1 MDLKNTKFCVVDLE
15 TTGLNTKTDEM
26 IAFACVPVQELKIL
40 VNNAYYT
47 LIKPEKYNIES
58 MKYHGISVD
67 DLKNA
72 PSFKE
77 VAHQILEALDGIIVG
92 HSVEF
97 DYRFLKKSF
106 KKIGIKFKKNII
118 DIVLIEKW
126 LAKKT
131 NDPELDLTIE
141 GLMNRYELND
151 YYRHNAFADAFFTA
165 QIFQFETLK
174 LSRYGIDSAKKL
186 LKIVNKVKYSNNN
199 DDVRLF

>member
-1 MDLKNTKFCVVDLE
+1 MDLKNTKFCVIDIE
-15 TTGLNTKTDEM
+15 TTGLNIKTDEV
-26 IAFACVPVQELKIL
+26 IAFACVPVQELKLL

-58 MKYHGISVD
+58 MKYHGISID

-77 VAHQILEALDGIIVG
+77 VAHQILKALDGIIVG
-92 HSVEF
+92 HSVAF
-97 DYRFLKKSF
+97 DYGFLKKSF
-106 KKIGIKFKKNII
+106 KKIGIKFKKNFI

-131 NDPELDLTIE
+131 NPIEVDLTVE
-141 GLMNRYELND
+141 GLMNRYGLTD

-165 QIFQFETLK
+165 QIFQFETLR
-174 LSRYGIDSAKKL
+174 LSQYGIDSAKKI
-186 LKIVNKVKYSNNN
+186 LKIANKIKYSNNN
-199 DDVRLF
+199 DQIRLF

>member
-1 MDLKNTKFCVVDLE
+1 MDLKDTKFCVIDLE

-26 IAFACVPVQELKIL
+26 IAFACVPVQELKLL

-47 LIKPEKYNIES
+47 LVKPEKYNINS
-58 MKYHGISVD
+58 MKYHGISID

-72 PSFKE
+72 PTFKE
-77 VAHQILEALDGIIVG
+77 VAYKILETLDGIIVG

-97 DYRFLKKSF
+97 DYRFLKRSF

-126 LAKKT
+126 LAKKN
-131 NDPELDLTIE
+131 NDIELDLTIE
-141 GLMNRYELND
+141 GLMNRYGLND

-174 LSRYGIDSAKKL
+174 LSRCGIDSAKKI
-186 LKIVNKVKYSNNN
+186 LKIVNEVKCSTN
-199 DDVRLF
+199 DNVRLF

>member
-15 TTGLNTKTDEM
+15 TTGLNIKTDEV
-26 IAFACVPVQELKIL
+26 IAFACIPVQELKLL

-58 MKYHGISVD
+58 MKYHGISLD

-77 VAHQILEALDGIIVG
+77 VAPKVFKALDGIIVG

-106 KKIGIKFKKNII
+106 KEIGIKFKKNII

-131 NDPELDLTIE
+131 NHIELDLTIE
-141 GLMNRYELND
+141 GLMNRYGLND

-165 QIFQFETLK
+165 QIFQIETLK
-174 LSRYGIDSAKKL
+174 LSRYGIDSAKKI

-199 DDVRLF
+199 NVRLF

>member
-1 MDLKNTKFCVVDLE
+1 MNLKDTKFCVIDLE

-26 IAFACVPVQELKIL
+26 IAFACVPVHELKLL

-47 LIKPEKYNIES
+47 LVKPEKYNIKS
-58 MKYHGISVD
+58 MKYHGISID

-72 PSFKE
+72 PTFKE
-77 VAHQILEALDGIIVG
+77 VAYKILETLDGIIVG

-126 LAKKT
+126 LAKK
-131 NDPELDLTIE
+131 NSDLELDLTIE
-141 GLMNRYELND
+141 GLMNRYGLND

-174 LSRYGIDSAKKL
+174 LSRYGIDSAKKI
-186 LKIVNKVKYSNNN
+186 LKIVNEVKCSTN
-199 DDVRLF
+199 DNVRLF

>member
-1 MDLKNTKFCVVDLE
+1 MDLKDTKFCVIDLE
-15 TTGLNTKTDEM
+15 TTGLNIKTDEI
-26 IAFACVPVQELKIL
+26 IAFACVPVQELKLL

-47 LIKPEKYNIES
+47 LVKPEKYNIES
-58 MKYHGISVD
+58 MKYHGISTD

-77 VAHQILEALDGIIVG
+77 VAYKILETLDGIIVG

-118 DIVLIEKW
+118 DIILIEKW
-126 LAKKT
+126 LAKK
-131 NDPELDLTIE
+131 NSDIELDLTIE
-141 GLMNRYELND
+141 GLMNRYGLND

-174 LSRYGIDSAKKL
+174 LSRYGIDSAKKI

-199 DDVRLF
+199 DNVRLF

>member
-1 MDLKNTKFCVVDLE
+1 MDLKNTKFCVIDLE
-15 TTGLNTKTDEM
+15 TTGLDIKTDEV
-26 IAFACVPVQELKIL
+26 IAFACVPVQELKLL

-58 MKYHGISVD
+58 MRYHGISID

-77 VAHQILEALDGIIVG
+77 VAHQIFKSLDGIIVG

-106 KKIGIKFKKNII
+106 KKIGIKFKKDII

-131 NDPELDLTIE
+131 ENPELDLSIE
-141 GLMNRYELND
+141 KLMNRYGLND

-174 LSRYGIDSAKKL
+174 LSQHGIDSAKKI
-186 LKIVNKVKYSNNN
+186 LKIVNEVKYSHNNN
-199 DDVRLF
+199 NVRFF

>member
-1 MDLKNTKFCVVDLE
+1 MDLKDTKFCVIDLE

-26 IAFACVPVQELKIL
+26 IAFACVPVQELKLL

-47 LIKPEKYNIES
+47 LVKPEKYNIKS
-58 MKYHGISVD
+58 MKYHGISID

-72 PSFKE
+72 PTFKE
-77 VAHQILEALDGIIVG
+77 VAYKILETLDGIIVG

-106 KKIGIKFKKNII
+106 KKIGMKFKKNII

-126 LAKKT
+126 LAKKK
-131 NDPELDLTIE
+131 NNLELDLTIE
-141 GLMNRYELND
+141 GLMNRYGLND

-165 QIFQFETLK
+165 QIFQFETLQ
-174 LSRYGIDSAKKL
+174 LSRYGIDSAKKI
-186 LKIVNKVKYSNNN
+186 LKIVNEVKCSNNYN
-199 DDVRLF
+199 VRLF

>member
-1 MDLKNTKFCVVDLE
+1 MDLKDTKFCVIDLE

-141 GLMNRYELND
+141 GLMNLYELND

-186 LKIVNKVKYSNNN
+186 LKIVNKIKYSNNN

>member
-1 MDLKNTKFCVVDLE
+1 MNLKDTKFCVIDLE

-26 IAFACVPVQELKIL
+26 IAFACVPVQELKLL

-47 LIKPEKYNIES
+47 LVKPEKYNIKS
-58 MKYHGISVD
+58 MKYHGISID

-72 PSFKE
+72 PTFKE
-77 VAHQILEALDGIIVG
+77 VAYKILETLDGIIVG

-106 KKIGIKFKKNII
+106 KKIGINFKKNII
-118 DIVLIEKW
+118 DIVSIEKW
-126 LAKKT
+126 LAKK
-131 NDPELDLTIE
+131 NNNLELDLTIE
-141 GLMNRYELND
+141 GLMNRYGLND

-174 LSRYGIDSAKKL
+174 LSRYGIDSAKKI
-186 LKIVNKVKYSNNN
+186 LKIVNEVKCSTN
-199 DDVRLF
+199 DNVRLF

>member
-1 MDLKNTKFCVVDLE
+1 MDLKNAKFCVIDLE
-15 TTGLNTKTDEM
+15 TTGLDIKIDEV
-26 IAFACVPVQELKIL
+26 IAFACVPVQELKLL
-40 VNNAYYT
+40 VKNAYYT

-58 MKYHGISVD
+58 MRYHGISAD

-77 VAHQILEALDGIIVG
+77 VAHQILKSLDGIIVG

-97 DYRFLKKSF
+97 DYRILKKSF
-106 KKIGIKFKKNII
+106 KKIGIKFKKDII

-131 NDPELDLTIE
+131 NDLGLDLSIE
-141 GLMNRYELND
+141 KLMYRYGLDD

-174 LSRYGIDSAKKL
+174 LSQQGIDSTKKL
-186 LKIVNKVKYSNNN
+186 LKIINKVKYSNNN
-199 DDVRLF
+199 NNVRLF

>member
-15 TTGLNTKTDEM
+15 TTGLNIKTDEV
-26 IAFACVPVQELKIL
+26 IAFACVPVQELKLL

-58 MKYHGISVD
+58 MKYHGISID

-72 PSFKE
+72 PYFKE
-77 VAHQILEALDGIIVG
+77 VAPKVFKALDGIIVG

-106 KKIGIKFKKNII
+106 KEIGIKFKKNII

-131 NDPELDLTIE
+131 NNIELDLTIE
-141 GLMNRYELND
+141 GLMNRYGLND

-165 QIFQFETLK
+165 QIFQIETLK
-174 LSRYGIDSAKKL
+174 LSRYGIDSAKKI

-199 DDVRLF
+199 NVRLF

>member
-1 MDLKNTKFCVVDLE
+1 MDLKNTKFCVIDLE
-15 TTGLNTKTDEM
+15 TTGLDTKTDEV
-26 IAFACVPVQELKIL
+26 IAFACVPVHELKLL
-40 VNNAYYT
+40 VKNAYYT

-58 MKYHGISVD
+58 MRYHGISVD

-77 VAHQILEALDGIIVG
+77 VGHQILNALDGIIVG

-97 DYRFLKKSF
+97 DYKFLKKSF
-106 KKIGIKFKKNII
+106 KKIGIKFKKDII

-131 NDPELDLTIE
+131 DNLELDLSIE
-141 GLMNRYELND
+141 KLINRYGLND

-165 QIFQFETLK
+165 QIFQFEILK
-174 LSRYGIDSAKKL
+174 LSEHGIDSAKKI
-186 LKIVNKVKYSNNN
+186 LKIATEVKYSNNHN
-199 DDVRLF
+199 NVRFF

>member
-1 MDLKNTKFCVVDLE
+1 
-15 TTGLNTKTDEM
+15 
-26 IAFACVPVQELKIL
+26 
-40 VNNAYYT
+40 
-47 LIKPEKYNIES
+47 
-58 MKYHGISVD
+58 MKYHGISID

-77 VAHQILEALDGIIVG
+77 VAPKVFKALDGILVG

-106 KKIGIKFKKNII
+106 KEIGIKFKKNII

-131 NDPELDLTIE
+131 NNIELDLTIE
-141 GLMNRYELND
+141 GLMNRYGLND

-165 QIFQFETLK
+165 QIFQIETLK
-174 LSRYGIDSAKKL
+174 LSRYGIDSAKKI

-199 DDVRLF
+199 NVRLF

>member
-1 MDLKNTKFCVVDLE
+1 MNLKDTKFCVIDLE

-26 IAFACVPVQELKIL
+26 IAFACVPVHELKLL

-47 LIKPEKYNIES
+47 LVKPEKYNIKS
-58 MKYHGISVD
+58 MKYHGISID

-72 PSFKE
+72 PTFKE
-77 VAHQILEALDGIIVG
+77 VAYKILETLDGIIVG

-126 LAKKT
+126 LAKKN
-131 NDPELDLTIE
+131 NDLELDLTIE
-141 GLMNRYELND
+141 GLMNRYGLND
-151 YYRHNAFADAFFTA
+151 YYRHNAFADAFF
-165 QIFQFETLK
+165 INSK
-174 LSRYGIDSAKKL
+174 P
-186 LKIVNKVKYSNNN
+186 
-199 DDVRLF
+199 

>member
-1 MDLKNTKFCVVDLE
+1 MDLKNTKFCVIDLE
-15 TTGLNTKTDEM
+15 TTGLDINTDEV
-26 IAFACVPVQELKIL
+26 IAFACVPVQALKLL
-40 VNNAYYT
+40 VKNAFYT

-58 MKYHGISVD
+58 MRYHGISAD

-77 VAHQILEALDGIIVG
+77 VAHQIHKALDGIIVG

-106 KKIGIKFKKNII
+106 KKIGIKFKQNII

-131 NDPELDLTIE
+131 NEIELDLTIE
-141 GLMNRYELND
+141 GLMNRYGLND

-174 LSRYGIDSAKKL
+174 LSQHGIDSAKKI
-186 LKIVNKVKYSNNN
+186 LKIVNEVKYSNNN
-199 DDVRLF
+199 NNVRLF

>member
-1 MDLKNTKFCVVDLE
+1 MNIENTKFCVIDLE
-15 TTGLNTKTDEM
+15 TTGLNIKTDEV
-26 IAFACVPVQELKIL
+26 IAFACVPVQELKLL

-47 LIKPEKYNIES
+47 LVKPEEYNIES
-58 MKYHGISVD
+58 MKYHGISID

-72 PSFKE
+72 PSFEE
-77 VAHQILEALDGIIVG
+77 VAHQILNALDGILVG

-126 LAKKT
+126 LAKKR
-131 NDPELDLTIE
+131 NDQAPDLTIE
-141 GLMNRYELND
+141 GLMNRYGLDD

-165 QIFQFETLK
+165 QIFQIETLK
-174 LSRYGIDSAKKL
+174 LSQYGIDSAKKI
-186 LKIVNKVKYSNNN
+186 LKIINKIKHSNNN
-199 DDVRLF
+199 NNARLF

>member
-1 MDLKNTKFCVVDLE
+1 MDLKDTKFCVIDLE

-26 IAFACVPVQELKIL
+26 IAFACMPVQELKIL

-77 VAHQILEALDGIIVG
+77 VAYKILETLDGIIVG

-131 NDPELDLTIE
+131 IDPELDLTIE
-141 GLMNRYELND
+141 GLMKRYGLND

-199 DDVRLF
+199 DEVRLF

>member
-1 MDLKNTKFCVVDLE
+1 MNLKDTKFCVIDLE

-26 IAFACVPVQELKIL
+26 IAFACVPVHELKLL

-47 LIKPEKYNIES
+47 LVKPEKYNIKS
-58 MKYHGISVD
+58 MKYHGISID

-72 PSFKE
+72 PTFKE
-77 VAHQILEALDGIIVG
+77 VAYKILETLDGIIVG

-106 KKIGIKFKKNII
+106 KKIGINFKKNII
-118 DIVLIEKW
+118 DIVSIEKW
-126 LAKKT
+126 LAKK
-131 NDPELDLTIE
+131 NNNLELDLTIE
-141 GLMNRYELND
+141 GLMNRYGLND

-174 LSRYGIDSAKKL
+174 LSRYGIDSAKKI
-186 LKIVNKVKYSNNN
+186 LKIVNEVKCSTNYN
-199 DDVRLF
+199 VRLF

>member
-1 MDLKNTKFCVVDLE
+1 MDLKDTKFCVIDLE

-26 IAFACVPVQELKIL
+26 IAFASVPVQELKLL

-47 LIKPEKYNIES
+47 LVKPEKYNINS
-58 MKYHGISVD
+58 MKYHGISID

-72 PSFKE
+72 PTFKE
-77 VAHQILEALDGIIVG
+77 VAYKILETLDGIIVG

-97 DYRFLKKSF
+97 DYRFLKRSF

-126 LAKKT
+126 LAKKN
-131 NDPELDLTIE
+131 NDIELDLTIE
-141 GLMNRYELND
+141 GLMNRYGLND

-174 LSRYGIDSAKKL
+174 LSRCGIDSAKKI
-186 LKIVNKVKYSNNN
+186 LKIVNEVKCSTN
-199 DDVRLF
+199 DNVRLF

>member
-1 MDLKNTKFCVVDLE
+1 MDLKNTKFCVIDLE
-15 TTGLNTKTDEM
+15 TTGLDIKTDEV
-26 IAFACVPVQELKIL
+26 IAFACVPVQELKLL

-58 MKYHGISVD
+58 MRYHGISMD

-72 PSFKE
+72 PPFKE
-77 VAHQILEALDGIIVG
+77 VAHQILKSLDGIIVG

-97 DYRFLKKSF
+97 DYRF
-106 KKIGIKFKKNII
+106 
-118 DIVLIEKW
+118 EKW

-131 NDPELDLTIE
+131 DNPELDLSIE
-141 GLMNRYELND
+141 KLMNRYGLND

-174 LSRYGIDSAKKL
+174 LSQHGIDSAKKI
-186 LKIVNKVKYSNNN
+186 LKIVTEAKYSNNN
-199 DDVRLF
+199 NNVRFF

>member
-1 MDLKNTKFCVVDLE
+1 MDLKDTKFCVIDLE

-26 IAFACVPVQELKIL
+26 IAFACVPVHELKLL

-47 LIKPEKYNIES
+47 LVKPEKYNIKS
-58 MKYHGISVD
+58 MKYHGISID

-72 PSFKE
+72 PTFKE
-77 VAHQILEALDGIIVG
+77 VAYKILETLDGIIVG

-106 KKIGIKFKKNII
+106 KKIGMKFKKNII

-126 LAKKT
+126 LAKKK
-131 NDPELDLTIE
+131 NNLELDLTIE
-141 GLMNRYELND
+141 GLMNRYGLND

-174 LSRYGIDSAKKL
+174 LSRYGIDSAKKI
-186 LKIVNKVKYSNNN
+186 LKIVNEVKCSNNDN
-199 DDVRLF
+199 VRLF